1 MYVKELCVTMLYK
14 IGLCVKE
21 FCVTMLCVKS
31 RVCDKVCVC
40 VSKCVCGEEKKE

>member
-1 MYVKELCVTMLYK
+1 MTMLYK

-31 RVCDKVCVC
+31 RVCDKVCV
-40 VSKCVCGEEKKE
+40 SKCVCGEEKKE